1 MVVQKGKSM
10 KRSRISPPTTLAIV
24 IYCLGSDL
32 RKLLFTRIGWRSSP
46 VSISRA
52 LAPQAAT
59 ASAKHLAFGT
69 TTRAQNASRAIHKT
83 LNTRSIRLHSPQA
96 LAGFTI
102 LTAFLVW
109 LTLRS
114 VPIRTGDL
122 DLLLPAVKSSSKL
135 KEDKAPGAEVP
146 VPLPPANDSSRHDDS
161 PGDPG
166 MAPPAIEPAAAERR
180 QTELSSD
187 AQPGEAT
194 MINQLKNGM
203 LHTALLG
210 WLFSAPLLPAFADDK
225 PAPGETADRLGK
237 IDRAVDDLKIQVQK
251 LQESVKT
258 IKETDYLKPIRD
270 DVAQLKTDVAR
281 LQQDPPTKFEARKP
295 PVPAIP
301 GENRLGDTPQDIAER
316 VRRLEFAME
325 NMPLTV
331 QAHSRDLVQMRQELD
346 NLHRDVTRLQQDLE
360 RERTRI
366 TRYPPAATE
375 GKIQL
380 VNQWFEAKTV
390 IVDGVA
396 YRLAPGE
403 TRIINKPAGTFH
415 YEVIGVTQPGL
426 TRTVTAGETYNIR
439 IGAPQG

>member
-1 MVVQKGKSM
+1 M
-10 KRSRISPPTTLAIV
+10 KQSRISPLSTVAII

-32 RKLLFTRIGWRSSP
+32 RKLLFMRITWRSSP
-46 VSISRA
+46 VSIRNGRA
-52 LAPQAAT
+52 SQAVS
-59 ASAKHLAFGT
+59 ASAKQLAVAAAT
-69 TTRAQNASRAIHKT
+69 HAQTASRTLHKT
-83 LNTRSIRLHSPQA
+83 LNTRPIRLHSPQA

-114 VPIRTGDL
+114 VPITTREL
-122 DLLLPAVKSSSKL
+122 DLLLPAEKSSSKL

-146 VPLPPANDSSRHDDS
+146 VPQPPANDSSGHRDS

-166 MAPPAIEPAAAERR
+166 IAPPAIEPAAADRR

-210 WLFSAPLLPAFADDK
+210 WLFSAPLLPALADDK

-258 IKETDYLKPIRD
+258 IKESDYLKPIRD

-281 LQQDPPTKFEARKP
+281 LQQDPPKDPPAKVEARKP

-301 GENRLGDTPQDIAER
+301 GENKPGDAPQDIAER

-346 NLHRDVTRLQQDLE
+346 NLHKEVTRLQQDLE
-360 RERTRI
+360 RERTR
-366 TRYPPAATE
+366 TSRYPPGATE
-375 GKIQL
+375 GRIQL
-380 VNQWFEAKTV
+380 VNMWFEAKTV

-396 YRLAPGE
+396 YRLLPGE
-403 TRIINKPAGTFH
+403 TRVINKPAGAFH

-426 TRTVTAGETYNIR
+426 TRTLTAGETFNIR